1 MTALISRTTVKALQ
15 RISGTRFDDQIDA
28 LLQPVTDFIES
39 QTGRYF
45 VKRTDLIETYDGTGC
60 EMLVLRRGPVI
71 SIADVWE
78 DARWVFGD
86 DTKLD
91 ATTYY
96 PNASVTLPVGYM
108 RKVIYLDGLDGATL
122 SDAAFLRDVG
132 GSGRIFRRGRGNVK
146 VKGTFGYETVPGDI
160 QELAAALIG
169 LKINAAGKEGMSSES
184 LGDYSYVTG
193 FYLTDVKALGPQAA
207 ATLSAYKDPTAA
219 L

>member
-1 MTALISRTTVKALQ
+1 MTALITRATVKAIQ
-15 RISGTRFDDQIDA
+15 RITKTTFDDQIDA
-28 LLQPVTDFIES
+28 LLQPVTDFLES

-45 VKRTDLIETYDGTGC
+45 VKRTDLVETYDGTGT

-78 DARWVFGD
+78 DPRWVFGD

-91 ATTYY
+91 PTTYY
-96 PNASVTLPVGYM
+96 PNVSVTLPVGCM
-108 RKVIYLDGLDGATL
+108 RKVIYLDTTAGATN
-122 SDAAFLRDVG
+122 SDAAFLRDVSG
-132 GSGRIFRRGRGNVK
+132 GGLIFRRGRGNVK
-146 VKGTFGYETVPGDI
+146 VKGTFGCETVPGDV

-169 LKINAAGKEGMSSES
+169 LKINAAGKEGMSSEN
-184 LGDYSYVTG
+184 LGDYGYVTG

-207 ATLSAYKDPTAA
+207 ATLAAYKDPTAA